1 MNRMPGRFSGL
12 TLVELIVVLN
22 IFAMLIALS
31 VPVYRSMQRRGRENA
46 CKANLTTVWQ
56 ALEQFKSDNRRYPF
70 HLAEL
75 YPTYVDSEKLLIC
88 PADPRRGHETIT
100 TASETAGLN
109 LLYVRRDVAE
119 TGEQIVCGCPFHSHG
134 LVQFLDGR
142 VTTGD
147 FQDAMLKSAS
157 NASLL
162 RREELTPVPV
172 HGETPLRTGDAI
184 LTGAGGSAI
193 IAFAEGTTLT
203 LGQNTEIVLKIALV
217 ADQPSKLIRVLGMFV
232 NALGGPP
239 ASVFAD
245 VAEGVYDGGGGRFEI
260 QTPTAVAAVRG
271 TKFTVT
277 LQQAVVGNKVVR
289 HTTVCPVYGQVEV
302 RGNGKKKKIKPG
314 DDCVDVTVTSHKS
327 HRGKGKG
334 KGHHGGDDDDD
345 G

>member
-1 MNRMPGRFSGL
+1 MNRLRKRSAGL
-12 TLVELIVVLN
+12 SLVELIVVLN

-31 VPVYRSMQRRGRENA
+31 VPVYRSVRRRSRENA
-46 CKANLTTVWQ
+46 CRANLSAVWQ

-75 YPTYVDSEKLLIC
+75 YPDYIDSETVLVC
-88 PADPRRGHETIT
+88 PADPRRGQECLTM
-100 TASETAGLN
+100 ASETAGLN
-109 LLYVRRDVAE
+109 LLYVRRDVTE
-119 TGEQIVCGCPFHSHG
+119 TGEQIVCGCPFHSLG

-142 VTTGD
+142 ITTGE
-147 FQDAMLKSAS
+147 FQGAVLRSAS

-172 HGETPLRTGDAI
+172 HGDTPLRTGDAV
-184 LTGAGGSAI
+184 LTGAGGSGI
-193 IAFAEGTTLT
+193 IAFDEGTTLT
-203 LGQNTEIVLKIALV
+203 LGQNTEMVLKIALT
-217 ADQPSKLIRVLGMFV
+217 ADQPAKLIRVLGMFV
-232 NALGGPP
+232 NVLGGPP

-277 LQQAVVGNKVVR
+277 LRQTVVGNKVVR
-289 HTTVCPVYGQVEV
+289 RTTVCPVFGQVEV
-302 RGNGKKKKIKPG
+302 KGNGKQKKLKPG
-314 DDCVDVTVTSHKS
+314 DHCLHVTVTSHKS
-327 HRGKGKG
+327 HGRKGKG
-334 KGHHGGDDDDD
+334 KGHGDDDDS